1 MKSAISPGE
10 RISRCVFLDN
20 GTAEDVECPEGY
32 MFMPDPVKS
41 KEGARFETSVIVHG
55 KQTEAQL
62 EQPGLYIE
70 KVRKSHPRYLGRC
83 VCMVADVNAVNALFV
98 DPSPSKVSEFHAN
111 ILGWSNE
118 LARQILEAERLAAAS
133 EFVRRAS

>member
-1 MKSAISPGE
+1 MKSVLPPDE

-20 GTAEDVECPEGY
+20 GTEEDVEYPEGY

-41 KEGARFETSVIVHG
+41 KRGIRFETSVIVHG
-55 KQTEAQL
+55 KQTEPQL
-62 EQPGLYIE
+62 EQPGMYIE
-70 KVRKSHPRYLGRC
+70 KVRRNHPRYLGRC
-83 VCMVADVNAVNALFV
+83 VCTVADVDAVNALFV
-98 DPSPSKVSEFHAN
+98 ESSPSKISDFHAN

-118 LARQILEAERLAAAS
+118 VARQMLEAERLAAAS